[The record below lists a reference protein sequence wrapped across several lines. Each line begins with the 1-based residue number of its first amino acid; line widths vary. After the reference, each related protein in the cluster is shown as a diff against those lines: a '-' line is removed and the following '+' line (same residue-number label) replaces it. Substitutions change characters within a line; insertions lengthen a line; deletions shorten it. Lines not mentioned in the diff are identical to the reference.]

1 MIKFSGSTTPSTTI
15 TTLGT
20 KISNEPFY
28 GSRTFRYY
36 KDGTAHYVYSNKYL
50 PNIKDAKPRWFLI
63 LFYMPFVFAAFFML
77 FSMFT
82 LPQKPLKTYT
92 PENVM
97 VVDTVNSLLPT
108 EKEVLIET
116 LQRFGENTGITSQ
129 VVVVNY
135 DDCSR
140 AGSISE
146 YARYRYHMQFSNED
160 SLLILLTTRIA
171 NNKINWGCDI
181 TYGDNA
187 RDVMIVFLEELNMSL
202 QSQIVVDNNTNPV
215 IPLATAFDKAVTVF
229 DEQKVEFNFAML
241 FPAIFILG
249 FVSVHAYIM
258 IFAGTKKDYKNSELV
273 EITADTL
280 TPMDDSPPCNETSN
294 NEEENEL
301 IKCRYCGFEYHCNK
315 DNRCPNCRALN

>member
-1 MIKFSGSTTPSTTI
+1 
-15 TTLGT
+15 
-20 KISNEPFY
+20 
-28 GSRTFRYY
+28 
-36 KDGTAHYVYSNKYL
+36 
-50 PNIKDAKPRWFLI
+50 
-63 LFYMPFVFAAFFML
+63 
-77 FSMFT
+77 
-82 LPQKPLKTYT
+82 
-92 PENVM
+92 M

-108 EKEVLIET
+108 EKEILIET

-140 AGSISE
+140 AGSTSE

-181 TYGDNA
+181 TYGNNA
-187 RDVMIVFLEELNMSL
+187 RDVMKVFLEELNTSL

-215 IPLATAFDKAVTVF
+215 IPLATAFNKAVAVF
-229 DEQKVEFNFAML
+229 NEQKVEFNFVML

-258 IFAGTKKDYKNSELV
+258 IFAGTKKDYKNSELIEV
-273 EITADTL
+273 TADTL
-280 TPMDDSPPCNETSN
+280 TPMDFNKTSN
-294 NEEENEL
+294 NEEKNEL
-301 IKCRYCGFEYHCNK
+301 IKCRYCGYEYHCNK